1 MGLGDRVQAGGDVKR
16 IIIDYDDAHLSI
28 AEALRR
34 VLAIAL
40 RGYESKGRRGIDHF
54 CWHSVFSDDTFVSIR
69 EKRHEGAAD
78 SFIVGKELKI
88 GGGA

>member
-1 MGLGDRVQAGGDVKR
+1 MKR

-28 AEALRR
+28 IETLRR

-69 EKRHEGAAD
+69 EKRHAGAAD
-78 SFIVGKELKI
+78 SFVVGKEVTS
-88 GGGA
+88 GGDK